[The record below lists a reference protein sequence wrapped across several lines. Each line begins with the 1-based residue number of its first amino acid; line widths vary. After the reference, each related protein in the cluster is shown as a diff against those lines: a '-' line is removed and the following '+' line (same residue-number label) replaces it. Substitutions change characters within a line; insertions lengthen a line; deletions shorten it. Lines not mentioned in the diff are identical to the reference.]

1 MMNKRTEPLTE
12 VQGIVDELGR
22 IMLPP
27 SFVKKERLEPGSSLE
42 VFAYRNGNIL
52 VVPYLEDSG
61 GDSDP
66 DRLVG
71 VIRCVDE
78 QYRFVVPVDYR
89 HRVCL
94 GAGDRVTLT
103 VRQDG
108 SCLVE
113 RLA

>member
-1 MMNKRTEPLTE
+1 MNKRTE

-61 GDSDP
+61 GDYPMRGRTVS
-66 DRLVG
+66 
-71 VIRCVDE
+71 
-78 QYRFVVPVDYR
+78 
-89 HRVCL
+89 VCGPCGL
-94 GAGDRVTLT
+94 QTPGLSRSRGQSYAYSSAERILPGGAFGLRK
-103 VRQDG
+103 RK
-108 SCLVE
+108 E
-113 RLA
+113 